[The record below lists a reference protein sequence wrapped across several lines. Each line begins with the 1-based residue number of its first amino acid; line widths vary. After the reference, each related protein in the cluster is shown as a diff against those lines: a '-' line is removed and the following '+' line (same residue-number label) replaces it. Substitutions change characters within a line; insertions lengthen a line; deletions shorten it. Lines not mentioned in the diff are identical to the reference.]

1 MHRALIHTSARQI
14 WHALGPGFSERVYH
28 NAMEVC
34 LRTACIP
41 YETERIIPVTFMNH
55 TLGNIR
61 ADLIVDNSCIVEL
74 KSVRALKD
82 EHRIQTRMY
91 LRLLGLTDAVLIN
104 FPTHTDMLEIEDV
117 TIKNSCIITNER
129 E

>member
-1 MHRALIHTSARQI
+1 MSRPLIHASARQI

-34 LRTACIP
+34 LRKACIP
-41 YETERIIPVTFMNH
+41 YETERIIPVRFMEH
-55 TLGNIR
+55 TLGNLR
-61 ADLIVDNSCIVEL
+61 ADLIVEGSCVVEL

-82 EHRIQTRMY
+82 EHRTQTKAY

-104 FPTHTDMLEIEDV
+104 FPTHADELEIEDFPSV
-117 TIKNSCIITNER
+117 
-129 E
+129 